1 MFKSHLH
8 LAQVCLLSACHN
20 ATDFCSSNIFPLLI
34 VKTATSV
41 GSGTAFSTSAPPQNL
56 FGNGE
61 WPGSDTTD
69 PSSSIARP
77 PAAEFTDFN
86 PKRAY
91 KMESKP
97 RGMAVI
103 INNRHFTCGMKE
115 RVGEYLY

>member
-1 MFKSHLH
+1 MQLTFVVLIS
-8 LAQVCLLSACHN
+8 
-20 ATDFCSSNIFPLLI
+20 FP
-34 VKTATSV
+34 TSV